1 MRHLTVVRYHGGRLG
16 DGIWRSDLV
25 ARCASQACIVKW
37 KEGGDKEESREK
49 KQLMFDHVE
58 AVVKRNIENIVRLVY
73 AKVVRE
79 CAAKRKEKKKNE
91 RKKSKITL
99 LVNDIVK
106 SLPECFSQINERKR
120 RKFNFTKIF

>member
-1 MRHLTVVRYHGGRLG
+1 
-16 DGIWRSDLV
+16 
-25 ARCASQACIVKW
+25 
-37 KEGGDKEESREK
+37 
-49 KQLMFDHVE
+49 MFDHVE

-79 CAAKRKEKKKNE
+79 CAAKWKEKKKNE
-91 RKKSKITL
+91 RKKSKISL

>member
-1 MRHLTVVRYHGGRLG
+1 
-16 DGIWRSDLV
+16 
-25 ARCASQACIVKW
+25 
-37 KEGGDKEESREK
+37 
-49 KQLMFDHVE
+49 MFDHVE

-79 CAAKRKEKKKNE
+79 CAAKRKEKKNE

>member
-1 MRHLTVVRYHGGRLG
+1 
-16 DGIWRSDLV
+16 
-25 ARCASQACIVKW
+25 
-37 KEGGDKEESREK
+37 
-49 KQLMFDHVE
+49 MFDHVE

-91 RKKSKITL
+91 KKKSKITL

>member
-1 MRHLTVVRYHGGRLG
+1 ML
-16 DGIWRSDLV
+16 
-25 ARCASQACIVKW
+25 KW
-37 KEGGDKEESREK
+37 FENV
-49 KQLMFDHVE
+49 L
-58 AVVKRNIENIVRLVY
+58 RNG
-73 AKVVRE
+73 K
-79 CAAKRKEKKKNE
+79 KKKNE

>member
-1 MRHLTVVRYHGGRLG
+1 ML
-16 DGIWRSDLV
+16 
-25 ARCASQACIVKW
+25 KW
-37 KEGGDKEESREK
+37 FESVLRNGK
-49 KQLMFDHVE
+49 K
-58 AVVKRNIENIVRLVY
+58 
-73 AKVVRE
+73 
-79 CAAKRKEKKKNE
+79 KKKNE

>member
-1 MRHLTVVRYHGGRLG
+1 
-16 DGIWRSDLV
+16 
-25 ARCASQACIVKW
+25 
-37 KEGGDKEESREK
+37 
-49 KQLMFDHVE
+49 MFDHVE
-58 AVVKRNIENIVRLVY
+58 AVVKRNVENIVRLVY